1 MPIPVYK
8 RKVQS
13 SPTSDTILKTIPIA
27 LAGAQTV
34 GTRKAGFVAQEAGTF
49 QSCKFTVGTA
59 PTGATLIGDVKKNGV
74 TMYTTTTRRPTVAI
88 SGTVSAETA
97 TADIQSF
104 AKGDVITFDIIQ
116 VGSTVAG
123 ADLIGSISYVAKD
136 WS

>member
-13 SPTSDTILKTIPIA
+13 SPTSDTILKTIPLAIA
-27 LAGAQTV
+27 
-34 GTRKAGFVAQEAGTF
+34 GTLTTGQRKLGFVAQEAGTF

-59 PTGATLIGDVKKNGV
+59 PTGANIVGDVKKNGV
-74 TMYTTTTRRPTVAI
+74 TMYTTTTRRPTIAI

-104 AKGDVITFDIIQ
+104 TKGDVITFSLET